1 MIGFFTFQHI
11 WLGEVLA
18 VLWTFIDIL
27 YWINHSF
34 FRVFKISRMKF
45 LWISRNTGPNARGK
59 WQGLPLGR

>member
-11 WLGEVLA
+11 LGEVLA

-45 LWISRNTGPNARGK
+45 LWISRNTGPNTRGK